1 MQKRGISLIVL
12 VITIIVMIILAAT
25 IIISLNNTGIIDN
38 ASMAKDMTDE
48 KTIDEMVQVTWLDG
62 KSKKFTGDALR
73 KYVMDNLKNVIPE
86 EKMTDYRISVTDRLA
101 SVAKITTKVSDE
113 WKASVT
119 KLIGEV
125 PIPNGFY
132 YVGGTK
138 NDGLVISDVQSDE
151 DKGVSSVL
159 LGNQYVWVPVD
170 DFSEFIRKGN
180 FDYCHNYKI
189 SNTIG
194 KAWWEIDPSTTL
206 DETYMNQYDLDE
218 VTAMYN
224 SVKKYGGFYIAR
236 FEAGIDSPRISRSEE
251 LVMGANVKSQMN
263 KYVYNYVGW
272 SSKSTMNVNTGGAVE
287 VSRSIYPNND
297 SNSTGVISTLM
308 YGVQWDTVIQWLL
321 NTREVTNLNDST
333 DYGNYKDH
341 LVLASEI
348 NEGAKFQWSEDKY
361 EILDSSRGRRC
372 ELHTTGALKS
382 SSTNNIYDLAGNV
395 QEWTME
401 GCGTNYRVSRGGSY
415 MYNGRAYPDGRGIS
429 AVWYPII
436 NRHYCTSRHV
446 IYDEW
451 DPPDTWPETGFRFTL
466 YIK

>member
-25 IIISLNNTGIIDN
+25 IIISLNNTGIIGN

-159 LGNQYVWVPVD
+159 SGNQYVWVPVD
-170 DFSEFIRKGN
+170 DFSEFIRKDN
-180 FDYCHNYKI
+180 LNKYYYKI
-189 SNTIG
+189 SNTIGG
-194 KAWWEIDPSTTL
+194 KAWWEIDPSTSL
-206 DETYMNQYDLDE
+206 DETYMTQYDLDE

-236 FEAGIDSPRISRSEE
+236 FEAGIDSPRISSKEE

-272 SSKSTMNVNTGGAVE
+272 SSERTMNVNTGGAVE

-348 NEGAKFQWSEDKY
+348 NEGAKYQRYKDEYRILTDAKY
-361 EILDSSRGRRC
+361 ISC
-372 ELHTTGALKS
+372 CLHTTGALKS

-401 GCGTNYRVSRGGSY
+401 GCDTKYRVSRGGSY
-415 MYNGRAYPDGRGIS
+415 FRNGRAYPDDSGRTE
-429 AVWYPII
+429 VWYPIS
-436 NRHYCTSRHV
+436 NRHYCTSRHA

-451 DPPDTWPETGFRFTL
+451 DPPDSWPYTGFRFTL